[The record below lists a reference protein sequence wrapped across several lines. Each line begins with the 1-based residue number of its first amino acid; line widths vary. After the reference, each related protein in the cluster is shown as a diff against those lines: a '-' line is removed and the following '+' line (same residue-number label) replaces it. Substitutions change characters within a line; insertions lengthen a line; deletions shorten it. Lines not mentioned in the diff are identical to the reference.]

1 MSHHRILGGA
11 LALTLLGACREERPA
26 PPLSSLAPPPLPSL
40 PGAAVPAKDAGE
52 EAAREALFEVAPAPV
67 YGEPLPE
74 GGTRISLEGGSARVG
89 GKTFALEDGAAR
101 DALLAAAGKR
111 VLLVASDA
119 DTYLAQVSGLL
130 AALDDGDVETWLLHP
145 EGAVAYRLVLRDE
158 VAFNAWLE
166 EPVPGKVR
174 IIQRADGL
182 ELSTNM
188 GKVLGK
194 DPNGPSLPVRGGKL
208 DVAAERA
215 GLEKI
220 QERFKGAPDV
230 CVMPSYGTELAK
242 VATVLSG
249 TFRAQGEGIFSERC
263 LVYPRPKR

>member
-1 MSHHRILGGA
+1 MSHHRIVGGA
-11 LALTLLGACREERPA
+11 LALALLGACREERPA
-26 PPLSSLAPPPLPSL
+26 PSLSSLAPAPLPSL

-67 YGEPLPE
+67 FGEPLPA
-74 GGTRISLEGGSARVG
+74 GAVRAVLEGSLARVG
-89 GKTFALEDGAAR
+89 EKPYALEDASARGALVTAV
-101 DALLAAAGKR
+101 GKR
-111 VLLVASDA
+111 VLLAPDA
-119 DTYLAQVSGLL
+119 DTFVAQVSGLL
-130 AALDDGDVETWLLHP
+130 AALDDADVETWLLHP
-145 EGAVAYRLVLRDE
+145 GGAVAYRLVLRDE
-158 VAFNAWLE
+158 AAFNAWLE

-188 GKVLGK
+188 GKVVGR
-194 DPNGPSLPVRGGKL
+194 DPNGPSIPVRGGKL

-220 QERFKGAPDV
+220 QERFKGAPDL

-242 VATVLSG
+242 VATVMSG
-249 TFRAQGEGIFSERC
+249 TFRAEGEGIFAERC